1 MSSDIEKGKTM
12 SILTGGLTAARQYQG
27 QQEGQLRAGSANA
40 AQIESLA
47 RSLVSNPL
55 YAQIIAES
63 SNMDDMTQ
71 TLLREGALDVASSF
85 DKAQGAMEREAG
97 RMGVS
102 PNSGRFAGMSRQWAL
117 ARAAA
122 EAGART
128 RARRSAED
136 MGWQRKLQGFGAITT
151 AQNAAVGAA
160 GTALQ
165 GRRML
170 ASDYGQLGEEAGFQG
185 TIGGGGL
192 QPTVSWGQPRRI
204 DMGVKSVQRMATLVM
219 PKQVQ
224 STGLVPI
231 REQAPLI
238 TGRMAAPVRRPL
250 VTVRGV

>member
-1 MSSDIEKGKTM
+1 MTT
-12 SILTGGLTAARQYQG
+12 LQGGLTAARGYQG
-27 QQEGQLRAGSANA
+27 EQESQLRYGSSNA

-63 SNMDDMTQ
+63 SNMDDLTQ

-128 RARRSAED
+128 RARRAAED

-160 GTALQ
+160 GTAMQ

-170 ASDYGQLGEEAGFQG
+170 AGDYGQLGEEAGMAG
-185 TIGGGGL
+185 TLQREGL
-192 QPTVSWGQPRRI
+192 RPTVALGQPRRI
-204 DMGVKSVQRMATLVM
+204 DMGVGKVQRLEAPQPVRR
-219 PKQVQ
+219 QQ
-224 STGLVPI
+224 SAGLVPI
-231 REQAPLI
+231 KEQAPFATKASLVP
-238 TGRMAAPVRRPL
+238 TRRSL
-250 VTVRGV
+250 VTVEGV